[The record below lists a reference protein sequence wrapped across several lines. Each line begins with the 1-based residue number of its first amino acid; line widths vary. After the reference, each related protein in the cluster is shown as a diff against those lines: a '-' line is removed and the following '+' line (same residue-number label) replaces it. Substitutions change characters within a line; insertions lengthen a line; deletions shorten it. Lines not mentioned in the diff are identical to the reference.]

1 MKRKKRNYGIPG
13 IVIGVAT
20 QAKNLNGQKKD
31 KKKQKKNGKKPKE
44 ETGMRMIGIRTGKK
58 RLKTF

>member
-1 MKRKKRNYGIPG
+1 M
-13 IVIGVAT
+13 IGVTT
-20 QAKNLNGQKKD
+20 QAKNSNGQKKD
-31 KKKQKKNGKKPKE
+31 MKKQRKNGKKPQG